1 MAKIESSAG
10 VGGKFVDKKSLKN
23 GDMVKIISEA
33 LWVEGQFG
41 KQLVAKIRIK
51 GQAEEVN
58 AVISTP
64 TRNAFIS
71 AYGDDSVG
79 WIGKV
84 ATVAV
89 ESGIFAGKRGI
100 MLNLVPEGYVVT
112 EDAAG
117 YIIIR
122 PKVEPPAIV
131 KKAINAEE
139 GEAEFPIGNF
149 PEGNEIPF

>member
-1 MAKIESSAG
+1 MAIIESTSG

-23 GDMVKIISEA
+23 GDMVKIMSEA

-64 TRNAFIS
+64 TRNAFIT
-71 AYGDDSVG
+71 AYGEDSVG
-79 WIGKV
+79 WVGKV

-100 MLNLVPEGYVVT
+100 MLNFIPDGYVLA

-122 PKVEPPAIV
+122 PKVEPPSMV
-131 KKAINAEE
+131 KKALKAEE
-139 GEAEFPIGNF
+139 GEAEYPDVQPD
-149 PEGNEIPF
+149 PEDIPF